1 MSVVLNTDKAEGR
14 AADELTI
21 GLINNM
27 PDAALEATEQQ
38 FTSLLDASSGR
49 MPVRLRLFALPDVP
63 RGDAGRQRLEL
74 LYSDIGELWK
84 SSLDGL
90 IVTGAEPCAADLRD
104 EPYWASLMHVL
115 EWTEDNAVSA
125 VWSCLAAHAVALRL
139 FGIRR
144 RRSAEKCSGVFSCAK
159 VGTHPLTEGMPAR
172 FLVPHSRFNGLP
184 EDEIGAAGFTVLAR
198 SPEAGVDMFVK
209 EGTSPHLFVQGHP
222 EYDTYTLLREY
233 RRDIR
238 RFLRGELETYPGMPR
253 GYFDEVSAAHFRGFR
268 EQALAD
274 RSEDTF
280 KRFWASCPE
289 PVLSNHW
296 RSSATRLY
304 KNWLSLL
311 AMRKMALAATEL
323 SLELNDGR
331 RDSRQAFQQ

>member
-1 MSVVLNTDKAEGR
+1 MTVVLDTNRADGR
-14 AADELTI
+14 AADELVI

-38 FTSLLDASSGR
+38 FLSLLDASSGR
-49 MPVRLRLFALPDVP
+49 MTIRLRLLALPEVP

-74 LYSDIGELWK
+74 LYSDIGELWT
-84 SSLDGL
+84 SRLDGL

-104 EPYWASLMHVL
+104 EPYWTSLMHVL

-125 VWSCLAAHAVALRL
+125 VWSCLAAHAVVLRL
-139 FGIRR
+139 SGIRR

-159 VGTHPLTEGMPAR
+159 VGTHPLTEGIPAQ

-184 EDEIGAAGFTVLAR
+184 EDEIVAAGFRVLAR
-198 SPEAGVDMFVK
+198 SPEVGVDMFVK
-209 EGTSPHLFVQGHP
+209 DGNSPLLFAQGHP

-238 RFLRGELETYPGMPR
+238 RFLRGEVETYPSMPR
-253 GYFDEVSAAHFRGFR
+253 GYFDEDSAANFR
-268 EQALAD
+268 EFRELALAD
-274 RSEDTF
+274 RSEDTL
-280 KRFWASCPE
+280 KRLWASCPE
-289 PVLSNHW
+289 PVLSNNW

-311 AMRKMALAATEL
+311 AKRKMALTATEL
-323 SLELNDGR
+323 ALELGDGH

>member
-1 MSVVLNTDKAEGR
+1 MTVVLDTNRADGR
-14 AADELTI
+14 AADELAI

-38 FTSLLDASSGR
+38 FLSLLDASSGR
-49 MPVRLRLFALPDVP
+49 MTVRLRLLALPEVP

-74 LYSDIGELWK
+74 LYSDIGELWT
-84 SSLDGL
+84 SRLDGL

-104 EPYWASLMHVL
+104 EPYWTSLMHVL

-125 VWSCLAAHAVALRL
+125 VWSCLAAHAVVLRL
-139 FGIRR
+139 SGIRR

-159 VGTHPLTEGMPAR
+159 VGTHPLTEGIPAQ

-184 EDEIGAAGFTVLAR
+184 EDEIVAAGFRVLAR
-198 SPEAGVDMFVK
+198 SPEVGVDMFVK
-209 EGTSPHLFVQGHP
+209 DGNSPLLFAQGHP
-222 EYDTYTLLREY
+222 EYDAYTLLREY

-238 RFLRGELETYPGMPR
+238 RFLRGEVETYPSMPR
-253 GYFDEVSAAHFRGFR
+253 GYFDEDSAANFREFR

-274 RSEDTF
+274 RSEDTL
-280 KRFWASCPE
+280 KQLWASCPE
-289 PVLSNHW
+289 PVLSNNW
-296 RSSATRLY
+296 RASATRLY

-311 AMRKMALAATEL
+311 AKRKMALTATEL
-323 SLELNDGR
+323 ALELGNGH